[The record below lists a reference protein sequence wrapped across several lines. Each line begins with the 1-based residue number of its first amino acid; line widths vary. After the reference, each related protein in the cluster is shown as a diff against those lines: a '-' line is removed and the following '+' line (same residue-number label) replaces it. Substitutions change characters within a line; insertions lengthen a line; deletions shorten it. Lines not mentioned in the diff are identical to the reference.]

1 MNQPLDLKRSAV
13 LLGLAAT
20 ALPKRVRAQALTKVT
35 VASPPGTS
43 ATPAIYAM
51 KAGIFRKY
59 GLDIDF
65 QKMNSGAAIQA
76 AIAGGSVQIGNGSAT
91 SVITAYAHG
100 LPLQFICGGAFYEA
114 GNRVPYQMLLVGK
127 TSPIKTAPDLNG
139 KTLGLSVARGDL
151 AAMSTQAW
159 VEKHGG
165 DWQSI
170 RILEIPQPAMA
181 AAIDQGRI
189 DATSMQ
195 SPSSTIALATGKVRL
210 LADPFE
216 AVAKRFSIGPWFA
229 GTSWVKSNPDIV
241 QRFAQAMTEAS
252 AYANSHPK
260 DVLPILADFSGVE
273 PAVLENAARA
283 PFIVPLGPADFQPL
297 IDVMVTYKIID
308 KPLDANDLIAPSAPW
323 HR

>member
-1 MNQPLDLKRSAV
+1 MKRSAALV
-13 LLGLAAT
+13 AVAGM
-20 ALPKRVRAQALTKVT
+20 ALPLRVRAQSLTKVI
-35 VASPPGTS
+35 VAAPPGTG
-43 ATPAIYAM
+43 ATPALYAM

-76 AIAGGSVQIGNGSAT
+76 ALAGGSVQIGNGSAT

-100 LPLQFICGGAFYEA
+100 LPLQFVCGGAFYEA

-127 TSPIKTAPDLNG
+127 TSPIKTAADLNG
-139 KTLGLSVARGDL
+139 KTLGLAVARGDL

-170 RILEIPQPAMA
+170 HILEIPQAAMA
-181 AAIDQGRI
+181 AGVDQGRI
-189 DATSMQ
+189 DGMSMG
-195 SPSSTIALATGKVRL
+195 SPGSTIALASGKVRI

-216 AVAKRFSIGPWFA
+216 AVAKRFSIAPWFSA
-229 GTSWVKSNPDIV
+229 TSWVKANPEIV
-241 QRFAQAMTEAS
+241 QRFGQAMSEAS
-252 AYANSHPK
+252 TYANSHPK
-260 DVLPILADFSGVE
+260 EMLPLLAAFSGVDPQVIE
-273 PAVLENAARA
+273 SAARA

-297 IDVMVTYKIID
+297 IDVMLTYKVID
-308 KPLDANDLIAPSAPW
+308 KPLDANDLIAPTAL
-323 HR
+323 RK